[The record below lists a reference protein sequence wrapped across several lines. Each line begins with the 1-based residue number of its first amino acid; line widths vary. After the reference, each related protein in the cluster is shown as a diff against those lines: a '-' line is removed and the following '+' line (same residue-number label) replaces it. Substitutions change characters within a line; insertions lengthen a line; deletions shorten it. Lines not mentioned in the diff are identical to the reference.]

1 MYWHGR
7 GEGEIDNDNEGE
19 VEWQSMEDD
28 ERVAAVL
35 SYACR
40 DDGVGRGVEKM
51 WRKRFF
57 DRLIYSW

>member
-1 MYWHGR
+1 MTMKKK
-7 GEGEIDNDNEGE
+7 

-40 DDGVGRGVEKM
+40 DYWSRERCGEDVAEV
-51 WRKRFF
+51 
-57 DRLIYSW
+57 LS

>member
-1 MYWHGR
+1 MYWHGEER
-7 GEGEIDNDNEGE
+7 EKLIMTVREK
-19 VEWQSMEDD
+19 VEWQSTEDD

-51 WRKRFF
+51 WRKLDCTCPPPPR
-57 DRLIYSW
+57 